1 METVNNDVRILL
13 KETYTNL
20 ISLKRKDDQETFNNE
35 LMKILPKIYKYVA
48 KRLNSAVANGK
59 LNKDMFDPSDFA
71 DQLFIEVYD
80 HIYEINNADELH
92 TFLFKTV
99 DRLLE
104 DSLVEEEFDQLF
116 FDNIDSYSKPEWDA
130 MEENYSTDG
139 DGDLVMLEELDD
151 SSYDKGDYSLD
162 QVFVTDDEKELA
174 AKLDETLNKERIERH
189 MRLVLGKMNAAM
201 RTVFELFVH
210 QGFTLKEIA
219 HIRST
224 NFAEVERILMDAR
237 RFLKESFEKRF
248 LIESN

>member
-1 METVNNDVRILL
+1 METVNKTVRIIL

-20 ISLKRKDDQETFNNE
+20 ITLKKKDDQEAFNNE
-35 LMKILPKIYKYVA
+35 LMKILPRIYRYVSN
-48 KRLNSAVANGK
+48 RLNSAVANGT
-59 LNKDMFDPSDFA
+59 LNKDMFDPSDFT

-80 HIYEINNADELH
+80 HMDKIGNEDELH
-92 TFLFKTV
+92 AFLFKTV

-116 FDNIDSYSKPEWDA
+116 FENIDAYSKPEWDA

-162 QVFVTDDEKELA
+162 HVFITDDEKELA
-174 AKLDETLNKERIERH
+174 AKLDESLNKERIERH
-189 MRLVLGKMNAAM
+189 MRLVLGKMNSAM

-219 HIRST
+219 HIRGT
-224 NFAEVERILMDAR
+224 NFTEVERILTDAR
-237 RFLKESFEKRF
+237 KFLKESFEKRF